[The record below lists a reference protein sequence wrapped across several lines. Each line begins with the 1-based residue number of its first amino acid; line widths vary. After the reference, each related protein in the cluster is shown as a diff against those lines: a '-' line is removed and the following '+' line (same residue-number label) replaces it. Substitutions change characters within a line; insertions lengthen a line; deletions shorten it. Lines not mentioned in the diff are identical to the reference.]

1 MSANLRMNPPHSE
14 ASIEA
19 VGEIGVA
26 IAARVVEH
34 RDGANEPPRNGILL
48 KVKPRGRLQMRR
60 TTSKTPDTLQ
70 PTRIALYRGSQR
82 SLALSCRDDGLWPA
96 NAEMSLRRRIW
107 VPQTTRLR
115 PTREANLSLEKC
127 LDGVSMR
134 SRTVRIAISVRRAPV
149 AATPAHW
156 SGHAIGR
163 SMRRLTPRPRG
174 SDRRLAALTRAA
186 QRKASEIV
194 RWIQGSVSPRAAND
208 SVV

>member
-1 MSANLRMNPPHSE
+1 MRENLRMNPPHPE

-19 VGEIGVA
+19 VGEIGAA

-34 RDGANEPPRNGILL
+34 RDGANEPPRMGYCY
-48 KVKPRGRLQMRR
+48 RSSAR
-60 TTSKTPDTLQ
+60 T
-70 PTRIALYRGSQR
+70 
-82 SLALSCRDDGLWPA
+82 PA
-96 NAEMSLRRRIW
+96 NAEDDFKDAGYASTHEDRALSRKSKVSCSILPGRRALAGERGNESAT
-107 VPQTTRLR
+107 PNLGSPTTRLR
-115 PTREANLSLEKC
+115 PTREANLSLEKR

-149 AATPAHW
+149 AATPA
-156 SGHAIGR
+156 IGQAR

-186 QRKASEIV
+186 QGKASEIV
-194 RWIQGSVSPRAAND
+194 RRIQGSVSPRAASN